1 MPTGCSSISADAH
14 TSWVNA
20 GAEAVRLSS
29 DQKEDAILD
38 TATVG
43 QAVLPVTGEKRD
55 ILSLGRVGNVRICTP
70 VRQPQRV
77 SFTVMTPTCLIEFA
91 SAGEQDS
98 RQIMFLADQAGRRD
112 AWRFTRAAAGGER
125 ARGLRAIRTQWE

>member
-1 MPTGCSSISADAH
+1 M
-14 TSWVNA
+14 NA

-43 QAVLPVTGEKRD
+43 QAALPVTGDKRD
-55 ILSLGRVGNVRICTP
+55 ILSLGRAGNVSICTP

-77 SFTVMTPTCLIEFA
+77 SFTVMTPTRLIDITNA
-91 SAGEQDS
+91 REQDS
-98 RQIMFLADQAGRRD
+98 RQSLSLTDQADGTD
-112 AWRFTRAAAGGER
+112 VSWFTATAADGER